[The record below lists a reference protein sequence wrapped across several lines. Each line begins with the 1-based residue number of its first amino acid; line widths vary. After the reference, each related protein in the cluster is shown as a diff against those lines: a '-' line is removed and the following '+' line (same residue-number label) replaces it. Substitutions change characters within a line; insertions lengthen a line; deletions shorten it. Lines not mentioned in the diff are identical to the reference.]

1 MVAILQPVS
10 SGKLIA
16 IDRAV
21 ILVGRG
27 SDCDAIIQSSQKIS
41 RRHCC
46 LVQVDEFYFVR
57 DLGSMNGVWVNNDRV
72 TREARLSAGDRVC
85 IGDVEY
91 LFHPNVRIEQKKTV
105 SEPES
110 EPEPA
115 RPVTA
120 DLEAPAKE
128 SADLPGLSTDEE
140 DDLLGLGNI
149 KLKER
154 ETLDGDRPS
163 FEDDVIPL
171 DTSSQQTNEI
181 KINDQ
186 PIVDDH
192 DSHYD
197 QDDEDLLILDD

>member
-1 MVAILQPVS
+1 MVAILQPVD

-57 DLGSMNGVWVNNDRV
+57 DLGSMNGVWVNGDRV
-72 TREARLSAGDRVC
+72 TRETRLKSGDQVC
-85 IGDVEY
+85 IGDVKFQ
-91 LFHPNVRIEQKKTV
+91 FHPNVRIEQKKTV
-105 SEPES
+105 ADPA
-110 EPEPA
+110 PEPG
-115 RPVTA
+115 REVEA
-120 DLEAPAKE
+120 DLTAAVEVSSE
-128 SADLPGLSTDEE
+128 LPGLSAEE
-140 DDLLGLGNI
+140 EKDLLGLGNI
-149 KLKER
+149 KLNQR
-154 ETLDGDRPS
+154 ETLDVDGPS
-163 FEDDVIPL
+163 FEDDVVPL

-181 KINDQ
+181 KVNDQ

-192 DSHYD
+192 NSHYD